1 MMVHTLV
8 GKTNIVIQ
16 VVYRTTIIM
25 TPQNE
30 DYKFNLQKLKFM
42 ISQIA
47 GNKLKSN
54 NAYKFD

>member
-8 GKTNIVIQ
+8 GKTDIVIQ
-16 VVYRTTIIM
+16 VAYQTTIIM

-30 DYKFNLQKLKFM
+30 DYKFNLQKLM

-47 GNKLKSN
+47 GNKIKSN

>member
-1 MMVHTLV
+1 LV
-8 GKTNIVIQ
+8 GKTNTYQ
-16 VVYRTTIIM
+16 TTIIM